1 MGDRDGNRNQ
11 WCKGMLVASEKP
23 YDEGRDA
30 ACDGESKQP
39 GEYDV

>member
-1 MGDRDGNRNQ
+1 MAIEISGVKACQ
-11 WCKGMLVASEKP
+11 EVASEKP